1 MAKYILKRLLLA
13 IPIFLGITL
22 IVFLLANKAPGS
34 PLDIISASSNLN
46 PEQLEALKV
55 SLGLDQPVLV
65 RYARWLMDL
74 LRGDLGLSSKN
85 VSVTVWSMIQPR
97 IGPSLLLSLSGMFF
111 AVVFGVSLGVVSS
124 LKPYSTGDKL
134 ASVIAFIGTSMPGFF
149 FALLLIFVFSVKL
162 GWFPASGMYNAALG
176 RTLPDLLYH
185 LILPVFIMTLQSI
198 GSYIKQTRSSML
210 EVLNQDYIK
219 TARAKGISEL
229 RVTVAHGLRNALMP
243 IVTQMSLSVPW
254 VIGGAVVTEQIFGW
268 PGLGS
273 LMVTAVSSRD
283 YNVIMGITVLIAV
296 VVLCANIVLD
306 IVYTYLDPRI
316 RSDI

>member
-1 MAKYILKRLLLA
+1 MAKYIVKRLLLA

-34 PLDIISASSNLN
+34 PMDIISASSNLN
-46 PEQLEALKV
+46 PEQLETLKI
-55 SLGLDQPVLV
+55 SLGLDQPVLI
-65 RYARWLMDL
+65 RYFKWLIDL
-74 LRGDLGLSSKN
+74 LHGDLGLSSKN

-97 IGPSLLLSLSGMFF
+97 IGPSLLLSVSGMFF
-111 AVVFGVSLGVVSS
+111 AVIFGVLLGVVSS
-124 LKPYSTGDKL
+124 LKPYSIGDKL
-134 ASVIAFIGTSMPGFF
+134 ASVVAFIGTSMPGFF

-176 RTLPDLLYH
+176 KTLPDLLYH
-185 LILPVFIMTLQSI
+185 LILPVFIMILQSI

-316 RSDI
+316 SSDA

>member
-1 MAKYILKRLLLA
+1 MAKYIVKRLLLA

-22 IVFLLANKAPGS
+22 IVFILANKAPGS

-74 LRGDLGLSSKN
+74 LHGDLGISSKN

-111 AVVFGVSLGVVSS
+111 AVIFGVTLGVVSS
-124 LKPYSTGDKL
+124 LRPYSIGDKL
-134 ASVIAFIGTSMPGFF
+134 ASVVAFIGTSMPGFF

-162 GWFPASGMYNAALG
+162 GWFPASGMYNASQG
-176 RTLPDLLYH
+176 QTLPDLIYH

-210 EVLNQDYIK
+210 DVLNQDYIK
-219 TARAKGISEL
+219 TARAKGISEV
-229 RVTVAHGLRNALMP
+229 RVTVLHGLRNALMP

-296 VVLCANIVLD
+296 VVLCANILLD

-316 RSDI
+316 GSEV

>member
-1 MAKYILKRLLLA
+1 MAKYIVKRLLLA

-124 LKPYSTGDKL
+124 LKPYSAGDKL

-162 GWFPASGMYNAALG
+162 GWFPASGMYNASLG

-316 RSDI
+316 SSDI

>member
-1 MAKYILKRLLLA
+1 MAKYIVKRLLLA

-124 LKPYSTGDKL
+124 LKPYSAGDKL

>member
-124 LKPYSTGDKL
+124 LKPYSAGDKL

-296 VVLCANIVLD
+296 VVLCVNIVLD

-316 RSDI
+316 RSDM